1 MSQLTAKR
9 PPSLPGMTT
18 GPETGA
24 FTRHLGRIA
33 AALDRFVEFEHPDA
47 LVNADVW
54 REQLGGPLPTA
65 GAGIDAVIA
74 DLADVLIPNGSRISD
89 PGFSGFITTGP
100 TTAPTAAALAS
111 AIAAPQRYMMSAFNF
126 VEETSLLWLAEL
138 AGLGPHMKGVYVSGG
153 SVANLVALG
162 AARQHAYEAVGI
174 DPGADGLNGPSP
186 VIYTSSE
193 AHHTVQRAA
202 GVLGLGRSAVRF
214 VPIDERQR
222 MRPDALEEMMAADR
236 TAGLLPVAVVAAAG
250 TTNTGA
256 IDPLVALGEIARS
269 HGVWFHV
276 DGAYGLLGRL
286 DGRVADRY
294 AGLELADSVIVD
306 PHKWLA
312 APVGVAAAFVRDR
325 AILHRAFT
333 QGPAEYLE
341 GSFVADDDDIQ
352 NSMDSMGIPYGDF
365 AVELSAP
372 ARGVQVWAI
381 IRELGVSGI
390 RDSIV
395 HDNDLARRVTAAA
408 RAHPRLEAL
417 TEPELSIACFRYRS
431 ADRSPDGLNDLNERI
446 LRRLVRETAFAPSS
460 TVVERSFAIRPCYIN
475 RRTTIADVDG
485 MIEAVVQLGD
495 DESARESP

>member
-1 MSQLTAKR
+1 MNS
-9 PPSLPGMTT
+9 

-24 FTRHLGRIA
+24 FARHLGKIA

-54 REQLGGPLPTA
+54 RKQLGGPLPTD

-74 DLADVLIPNGSRISD
+74 ELTDVLIPNGSRISE

-100 TTAPTAAALAS
+100 TTAPTAAATAS
-111 AIAAPQRYMMSAFNF
+111 AIAAPQRYTMSAFNF
-126 VEETSLLWLAEL
+126 VEEVSLLWLAEL
-138 AGLGPHMKGVYVSGG
+138 AGLGSHMKGVYVSGG

-174 DPGADGLNGPSP
+174 DPGADGLTGPSP

-202 GVLGLGRSAVRF
+202 GVLGLGRSAIRF

-222 MRPDALEEMMAADR
+222 MRPDALEQMMRDDR
-236 TAGLLPVAVVAAAG
+236 AAGLLPVAVVAAAG

-256 IDPLVALGEIARS
+256 IDPLSALGDIARAN
-269 HGVWFHV
+269 GVWFHV

-286 DGRVADRY
+286 DERVADRY

-341 GSFVADDDDIQ
+341 GSFVADDDIH

-372 ARGVQVWAI
+372 ARGVQVWAV

-390 RDSIV
+390 RDFIV

-417 TEPELSIACFRYRS
+417 TEPELSIACFRYRPPNQS
-431 ADRSPDGLNDLNERI
+431 TDGLNDLNERI
-446 LRRLVRETAFAPSS
+446 LRRLVRETAFAPSA
-460 TVVERSFAIRPCYIN
+460 TVVAGAFAIRPCFIN
-475 RRTTIADVDG
+475 PRTTLADVDG
-485 MIEAVVQLGD
+485 MVEAVVRLGD
-495 DESARESP
+495 DESGSGEGP